1 MKANLGS
8 ADRVIRFVLGLALI
22 GIGFLAG
29 LASPWNW
36 VALIVGVVLAVTAS
50 IKFCPAYAII
60 GVNTC
65 AKN

>member
-22 GIGFLAG
+22 GMGFLAG

-36 VALIVGVVLAVTAS
+36 VAIGVGAVFAVTAS

-60 GVNTC
+60 GASTC
-65 AKN
+65 AKD